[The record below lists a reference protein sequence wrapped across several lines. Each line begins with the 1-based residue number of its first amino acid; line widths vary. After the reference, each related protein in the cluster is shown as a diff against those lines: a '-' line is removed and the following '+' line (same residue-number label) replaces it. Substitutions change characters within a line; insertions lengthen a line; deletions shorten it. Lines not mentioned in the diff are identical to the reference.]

1 MASLVSR
8 LEEARSAAEARAVG
22 AFWSAVHVLGAH
34 RWQEGCETDLV
45 RGWRRYRGSRC
56 SICDA
61 PWEGW

>member
-1 MASLVSR
+1 MALLVSR
-8 LEEARSAAEARAVG
+8 LEEARSAAGARALGVV
-22 AFWSAVHVLGAH
+22 WSALHVLGAH
-34 RWQEGCETDLV
+34 RWQEGYETDLA